1 MNDALKAYLDA
12 YPFHHETTEQWP
24 VQGKMRVRLS
34 LGTTLPPS
42 HVSSSVLAIVLDAER
57 RVLFLHPSTP
67 TGSIMNVLIGG
78 RPESGEIPE
87 ATAMREVGEETGWRI
102 EPIRMIGFRHFFHLE
117 PHVEASDRPYPDFI
131 QPVFAARAL
140 AFDPN
145 LLIPSDQVPAEFIDL
160 ATVERM
166 TDPRQLP
173 LLRETVKVLDL
184 A

>member
-1 MNDALKAYLDA
+1 M
-12 YPFHHETTEQWP
+12 H
-24 VQGKMRVRLS
+24 
-34 LGTTLPPS
+34 
-42 HVSSSVLAIVLDAER
+42 
-57 RVLFLHPSTP
+57 
-67 TGSIMNVLIGG
+67 VLIGG